1 MRVLFS
7 TLPASGH
14 WHPLV
19 PFAAAL
25 RAAGHEVA
33 FATASERCAAI
44 AALGFRCFPAGTEET
59 AEEAQERRDRLAVLG
74 TESAAWVWPN
84 LFAGR
89 WAGSAS
95 LTCSLSAGLGSQRC
109 WSGRK
114 RTSPDALPRS
124 APAYPTPQCRS
135 RPGARGSTR

>member
-1 MRVLFS
+1 MRVLFT

-19 PFAAAL
+19 PFAAL

-59 AEEAQERRDRLAVLG
+59 AEEAQERRTGWRSSERRA
-74 TESAAWVWPN
+74 PP
-84 LFAGR
+84 
-89 WAGSAS
+89 GSAQP
-95 LTCSLSAGLGSQRC
+95 LRRDLGR
-109 WSGRK
+109 
-114 RTSPDALPRS
+114 A
-124 APAYPTPQCRS
+124 APP
-135 RPGARGSTR
+135 